1 MVKSMLL
8 VLFLVAVV
16 LAPTRAAVADTAKR
30 PNILFLF
37 ADDWGRFASIY
48 SEVNGKGGI
57 NDVVRTPIS
66 TSLRDQVF
74 CSVMHM

>member
-1 MVKSMLL
+1 MKLPCFLASLL
-8 VLFLVAVV
+8 ISIVGLI
-16 LAPTRAAVADTAKR
+16 PQQCAAHSKP

-57 NDVVRTPIS
+57 NDVVRTPNFDKLARS
-66 TSLRDQVF
+66 GV
-74 CSVMHM
+74 CSATRT